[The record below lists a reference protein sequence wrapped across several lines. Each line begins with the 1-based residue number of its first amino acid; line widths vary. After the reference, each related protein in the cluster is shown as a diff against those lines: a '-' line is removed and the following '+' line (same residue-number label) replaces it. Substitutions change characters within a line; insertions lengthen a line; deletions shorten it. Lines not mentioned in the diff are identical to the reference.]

1 MVTTA
6 VAAAALSFD
15 LAKLKFPT
23 WSFGKA
29 IGCHQWTMAYGDIRP
44 IDLSAGRIALAGAGR
59 KSGYRE
65 TASGPW

>member
-29 IGCHQWTMAYGDIRP
+29 IGCHQWTIG
-44 IDLSAGRIALAGAGR
+44 
-59 KSGYRE
+59 
-65 TASGPW
+65 